1 VGLNWAQLEE
11 ETDNFGSLSA
21 SGAALPSWK
30 KSQAQGIEAFG
41 DILDWDLPEVTEFRQ
56 GQDDILK
63 GFRSRF
69 PEGLFKTED
78 KLGWWEEKA
87 TLNSMNQIVPYLG
100 YTASAILGVIPHPAT
115 QIVSK
120 LVGGLTFATQY
131 NANFADTLQEH
142 EERAGRPLDA
152 QEKAWAGVV
161 SGLVVALDRLVPGR
175 LAKDT
180 VNKFGGM
187 KGVMGSRKAIEKA
200 LNQTKQKLNQSLFK
214 GAKYVGKRT
223 GTEFATEAA
232 QKVLQI
238 GSSQDPSYLTTPEG
252 FESVVEEGAVAG
264 PTAGILSTPTSVLE
278 ATAHNREIAQAGRAA
293 KRFNQ
298 MQKQAK
304 ADIFDETG
312 ISEEVNPI
320 VIPETSTG
328 IIKKGTDKIKK
339 ATGFDLE
346 TLGSKFGD
354 IAAFRPSTELVRA
367 RNRQT
372 RGKEFSLFNQIVQKF
387 IPVGSFSGE
396 KGLEGGQNF
405 FQRRDQYH
413 GQLYKDIN
421 EIFNRIAPTK
431 RGQLTPPRLSEE
443 QNDYLNEMMEN
454 RSRIKKNE
462 RPDLI
467 SQDDL
472 INISTGLD
480 KAGFLLQEHTGS
492 NFAENYLRNPISRE
506 KVTANKEGFV
516 NVLIASSKAAYFK
529 SKAKDKSAMVYQP
542 NDVAGTLQRA
552 QAIAEEIIQGRD
564 PFTTTSKQLRE
575 LLKFNRRGKGKEG
588 FEKNRSL
595 EWQGVTNDFRERDA
609 TKVIEQ
615 YMSQVATRVASAQTF
630 GNDNANKLQKLLEEL
645 ETSDDKDNRIT
656 QHEIDRIWD
665 MYDAVHG
672 VYRRDVSP
680 GEQQW
685 RLASKALTTVGA
697 ITHLGFA
704 TISSLPELVWIAER
718 TGFVNM
724 LSTIGPAFKYTRQ
737 GVKQGLSGNKLE
749 YTEGNRVLANL
760 GFNLNPAMNERLDQ
774 LFATDRNAILSMYF
788 RSPFGAFLTQWTN
801 FNRNWAALSGMAMMN
816 RRAKGLVNDS
826 IDPTDRQRMM
836 NELKETGIT
845 LDEFKTLAELSKD
858 EKGNININMLDD
870 NYLNKKMT
878 RSNGTITDV
887 RSVLHP
893 YVHKI
898 VNDIVINPVAT
909 NKPLWMSD
917 PSLATIA
924 QLKTFPI
931 VFGNTVMKRI
941 LRKLNPN
948 QCSPDYG
955 LAVSAI
961 GAMAAAMAVAYTGEQ
976 IKQAIRGQDRDV
988 TWVDLG
994 NTAGLFGPYGML
1006 AGGKYGDFSTTLM
1019 GPALDALI
1027 NKSYSEF
1034 ILPFLDEDGGGIAEA
1049 NENLWDWSKSA
1060 LISSAGV
1067 TGELLVGEEE

>member
-11 ETDNFGSLSA
+11 ETDNFGTLSA

-30 KSQAQGIEAFG
+30 KAQAQGIEAFG
-41 DILDWDLPEVTEFRQ
+41 DILDWDLPEVTEFKQ

-63 GFRSRF
+63 GFRSEF

-87 TLNSMNQIVPYLG
+87 VLNSMNQVVPYLG
-100 YTASAILGVIPHPAT
+100 YTASAILGVVPHPAA
-115 QIVSK
+115 QIASK

-152 QEKAWAGVV
+152 QEKAWAGVI
-161 SGLVVALDRLVPGR
+161 SGFVVALDRLVPGR

-187 KGVMGSRKAIEKA
+187 KGLMGSRKAIEKA
-200 LNQTKQKLNQSLFK
+200 LNQTRQKLNQSLFK

-252 FESVVEEGAVAG
+252 FESVVEEGTVAG
-264 PTAGILSTPTSVLE
+264 PTAGILSTPTSILE
-278 ATAHNREIAQAGRAA
+278 GTAHNRGIAQAGRAA
-293 KRFNQ
+293 NRFNQ
-298 MQKQAK
+298 MQRQAK
-304 ADIFDETG
+304 ADIFDDTG
-312 ISEEVNPI
+312 ISESINPI

-328 IIKKGTDKIKK
+328 IIKKGVDKLNK
-339 ATGFDLE
+339 ATGFDLA
-346 TLGSKFGD
+346 TLGSKFAD
-354 IAAFRPSTELVRA
+354 IAAYRPSTELVKA
-367 RNRQT
+367 RDRQT
-372 RGKEFSLFNQIVQKF
+372 QGKEFSLFNQIVQKF
-387 IPVGSFSGE
+387 VPVGSASGQ

-405 FQRRDQYH
+405 FQRKDQYH

-421 EIFNRIAPTK
+421 EIFNRIAPTR
-431 RGQLTPPRLSEE
+431 RGQLTPPRLSKE
-443 QNDYLNEMMEN
+443 QNDYLNAAMQDRTLIE
-454 RSRIKKNE
+454 KNE
-462 RPDLI
+462 RPDLV

-472 INISTGLD
+472 IKI
-480 KAGFLLQEHTGS
+480 AGKLNEAGALLQSRTGS
-492 NFAENYLRNPISRE
+492 GFAENYLRNPISQ
-506 KVTANKEGFV
+506 KGVTNNKEGFV
-516 NVLIASSKAAYFK
+516 EMLIASSKNAYLT
-529 SKAKDKSAMVYQP
+529 SKAKDKSDMIYQP
-542 NDVAGTLQRA
+542 NDEAGTLQRA
-552 QAIAEEIIQGRD
+552 QQIADEIIQGRD
-564 PFTTTSKQLRE
+564 PFTTTSQQLRKA
-575 LLKFNRRGKGKEG
+575 LQDNRKGKGREG
-588 FEKNRSL
+588 FEKSKSL
-595 EWQGVTNDFRERDA
+595 EWQGVTGEFRERDA
-609 TKVIEQ
+609 TKIIEQ
-615 YMSQVATRVASAQTF
+615 YMSQVATRVASAETF
-630 GNDNANKLQKLLEEL
+630 GANNADKLQSLLKQL
-645 ETSDDKDNRIT
+645 NASKDKDNKIT
-656 QHEIDRIWD
+656 QHEIDRVWD

-672 VYRRDVSP
+672 VYNRDVSP
-680 GEQQW
+680 GQQQW
-685 RLASKALTTVGA
+685 RVASKGLTTLGA

-737 GVKQGLSGNKLE
+737 GVKQGLSGKKLE
-749 YTEGNRVLANL
+749 YTEGNTVLANL

-774 LFATDRNAILSMYF
+774 LFSTDRNALLSMYF

-826 IDPTDRQRMM
+826 LDPTDRRRMM
-836 NELKETGIT
+836 NELHEMGIT
-845 LDEFKTLAELSKD
+845 LDEFKTLADLSKD
-858 EKGNININMLDD
+858 NKGNININMADD
-870 NYLNKKMT
+870 NYLNKEMT
-878 RSNGTITDV
+878 RSDGTVTDV

-948 QCSPDYG
+948 QCNPDFG

-961 GAMAAAMAVAYTGEQ
+961 GAMAAAMAVAFTGEQ
-976 IKQAIRGQDRDV
+976 IKQAIRGQERDV
-988 TWVDLG
+988 TWVDIG

-1019 GPALDALI
+1019 GPALDALL

-1034 ILPFLDEDGGGIAEA
+1034 ILPFLDEDGGGVAEA
-1049 NENLWDWSKSA
+1049 GENLMDWGKSTVV
-1060 LISSAGV
+1060 SGSGV
-1067 TGELLVGEEE
+1067 TGALLFREEE